1 MVRIGKVKRETKET
15 QISLE
20 LNLDGQGRYTG
31 KSNLPF
37 LDHMLTLWA
46 ANSLCNLE
54 IKATGDL
61 EVDAHHT
68 VEDLGICLGE
78 ATAQALGEKEGIARY
93 GAAFIP
99 MDEALV
105 LAVVDFSGRP
115 YLAFHLNFP
124 SRRLGEFETE
134 LVKEFLWGFV
144 RGAELTLHLYQ
155 LSGEN
160 THHLAE
166 AAFKAWAQAFRQA
179 VSFDP
184 RREGIPST
192 KGVL

>member
-31 KSNLPF
+31 KSSLPF

-54 IKATGDL
+54 IEVTGDL

-68 VEDLGICLGE
+68 VEDLGICLGK

-115 YLAFHLNFP
+115 YLAFRLNFP

-134 LVKEFLWGFV
+134 LVREFFWGFV